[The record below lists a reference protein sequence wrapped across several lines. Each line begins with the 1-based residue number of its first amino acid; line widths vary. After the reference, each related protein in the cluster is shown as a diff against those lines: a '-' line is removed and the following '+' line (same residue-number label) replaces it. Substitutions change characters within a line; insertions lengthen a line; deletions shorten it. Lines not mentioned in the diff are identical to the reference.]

1 VYFAVSYR
9 LFRTRR
15 VIGTS
20 DAFSKVFED
29 VDATLGRG
37 EIVNPLFTT
46 DTAFELVIKLTLL
59 LLKR

>member
-20 DAFSKVFED
+20 DAFSKVSED

-37 EIVNPLFTT
+37 EIVNPLFKT
-46 DTAFELVIKLTLL
+46 DTVFKLVIKLTLIL
-59 LLKR
+59 PGR